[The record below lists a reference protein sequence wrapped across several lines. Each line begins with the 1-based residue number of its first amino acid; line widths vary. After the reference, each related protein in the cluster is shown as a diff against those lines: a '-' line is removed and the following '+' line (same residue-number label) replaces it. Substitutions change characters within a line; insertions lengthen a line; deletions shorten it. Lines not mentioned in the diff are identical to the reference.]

1 MATFKEAEEY
11 AGQNSCPPYPHSEL
25 GATENS
31 AKSEQQ
37 GTLMAQTAKQERGR
51 RSPFAHSHTPITAH
65 LEPKMPA
72 LQSPPQHSLMGRR

>member
-37 GTLMAQTAKQERGR
+37 GTLMAQTAK
-51 RSPFAHSHTPITAH
+51 P
-65 LEPKMPA
+65 MPSQTGKGEEISFCT
-72 LQSPPQHSLMGRR
+72 LSYPNYSSS